1 MIIAFIL
8 FLMTVSRC
16 SNDSCHYKIVFNDGD
31 EMLHLN
37 DSKVINDTSRL
48 KTSIK
53 VYRINTKENIVKLIF
68 EHKKTFKTIMID
80 ALSFFALL
88 FTIILVCS
96 ITVFGIVTLVN
107 FIKEKINNN
116 IEDDYIEM
124 GEV

>member
-96 ITVFGIVTLVN
+96 ITVFGIVALVN